1 MTTTGNS
8 FPASPVS
15 STGFVVSS
23 NPVSTPEASKA
34 ALAPSSADRPFA
46 DRRSESASVPAASE
60 RRQFGNSHHGLSD
73 DGRDLAL
80 AIDRYKLENHRRY
93 LTCDEMLQVLGDLG
107 YSKFN

>member
-8 FPASPVS
+8 TAAGPVT

-23 NPVSTPEASKA
+23 TTAPTPKSGGA
-34 ALAPSSADRPFA
+34 AIAHPSADRTFA
-46 DRRSESASVPAASE
+46 DRRSESATVPSATE
-60 RRQFGNSHHGLSD
+60 RRQFGNSHQGLSD

-93 LTCDEMLQVLGDLG
+93 LTCDEMLQVLEDLG
-107 YSKFN
+107 YTKSS